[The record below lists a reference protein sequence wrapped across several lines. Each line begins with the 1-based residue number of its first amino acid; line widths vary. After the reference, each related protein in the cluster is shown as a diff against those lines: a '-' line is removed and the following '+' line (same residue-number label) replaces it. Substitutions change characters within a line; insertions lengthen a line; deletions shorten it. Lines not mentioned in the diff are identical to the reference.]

1 MAHIQIRIDDA
12 DKAAAQAVLKGMGL
26 TLSGATKLFLKKVVA
41 EQKIPFDITAT
52 AAVQVA
58 PNMVQPAPE
67 QSGRFQNRVIA

>member
-1 MAHIQIRIDDA
+1 MAHIQIRIDDT

-52 AAVQVA
+52 TNVQVA
-58 PNMVQPAPE
+58 PNMMQAVPAD
-67 QSGRFQNRVIA
+67 SGRFQNRVIA